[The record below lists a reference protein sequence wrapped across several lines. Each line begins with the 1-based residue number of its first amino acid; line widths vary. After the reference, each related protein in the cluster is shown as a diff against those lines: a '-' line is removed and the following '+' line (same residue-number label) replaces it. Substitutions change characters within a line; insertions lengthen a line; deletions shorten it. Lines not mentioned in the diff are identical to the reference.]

1 MPPPRRGGGG
11 DEARQPRGS
20 MGGRMREVG
29 GSEGAREGGGRMRE
43 VGGRAREGEGG
54 SARMRR
60 G

>member
-1 MPPPRRGGGG
+1 
-11 DEARQPRGS
+11 
-20 MGGRMREVG
+20 MREVG